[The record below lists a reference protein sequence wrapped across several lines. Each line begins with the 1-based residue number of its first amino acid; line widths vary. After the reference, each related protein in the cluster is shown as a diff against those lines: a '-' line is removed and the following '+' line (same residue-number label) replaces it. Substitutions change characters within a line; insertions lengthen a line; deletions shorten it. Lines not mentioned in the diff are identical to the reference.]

1 MVRPRIRRKVEFN
14 PDVTYFK
21 PRAIPLSK
29 LKEVSL
35 EIDELEA
42 VRLCDLTGLGQTEA
56 SEKMEISQSTFQRI
70 LTSARRKIAEALVFG
85 KAIKIHHR
93 G

>member
-1 MVRPRIRRKVEFN
+1 MVRPRIRRKIQFN

-42 VRLCDLTGLGQTEA
+42 VRLCDLAGLGQTEA
-56 SEKMEISQSTFQRI
+56 AERMEISQSTFQRT
-70 LTSARRKIAEALVFG
+70 LSSARKKIAEALVSG
-85 KAIKIHHR
+85 KAIKIYQR